1 MTPAL
6 QPAVPHRPRHGRSFG
21 QRRGGSLGRGLG
33 ASVRAATLWPAAR
46 VLAALLAIGG
56 LGCGASGAASA
67 ARPDFI
73 HGQAVRFP
81 SVAGPEERSVLL
93 RGWLYL
99 PDLPQGK
106 GRVPAVVLM
115 HGCGGPKVPS
125 HRWAEQLNA
134 WGYAA
139 LVLDSFGPRG
149 IAQVC
154 SEPAKLSS
162 PARTADAYGALQ
174 FLQGQRGIDPDRIG
188 LMGWS
193 HGGSSALWAVDR
205 SWSLA
210 HQPYPW
216 LRFRAT
222 GVFYPG
228 CNFSHSGFTTPVL
241 MLMGAADDWTP
252 ASPCRRMVKTTRAS
266 NGRIE
271 LVIYPGATHA
281 FDGVRI
287 TVQAYGHVLEP
298 NPAATRDAH
307 ARVHEFLDK
316 HLKP

>member
-1 MTPAL
+1 MSVPPSPEAM
-6 QPAVPHRPRHGRSFG
+6 PPKFSPSVPHLPRKGRRPGLRAARAAAVLLAAGV
-21 QRRGGSLGRGLG
+21 LGLG
-33 ASVRAATLWPAAR
+33 AIGSAR
-46 VLAALLAIGG
+46 
-56 LGCGASGAASA
+56 A

-73 HGQAVRFP
+73 HGELVRFP
-81 SVAGPEERSVLL
+81 SLAGPGERSVRL

-99 PDLPQGK
+99 PDLPQGR
-106 GRVPAVVLM
+106 GRSPAVVLM

-125 HRWAEQLNA
+125 HRWAEQLNR

-154 SEPAKLSS
+154 SEHALLSS

-174 FLQGQRGIDPDRIG
+174 FLQGRRGIDPDRIG

-193 HGGSSALWAVDR
+193 HGGNSALWAVNR
-205 SWSLA
+205 EWSRA

-222 GVFYPG
+222 SVFYPG
-228 CNFSHSGFTTPVL
+228 CNFSHASFTTPVL

-252 ASPCRRMVKTTRAS
+252 ASPCRRMVKTTFAS

-271 LVIYPGATHA
+271 LVVYPGATHA
-281 FDGVRI
+281 FDGVRMK
-287 TVQAYGHVLEP
+287 VQAYGHVLEP
-298 NPAATRDAH
+298 NPAATLDAQ
-307 ARVHEFLDK
+307 ARVRGFLDK
-316 HLKP
+316 YLKQ